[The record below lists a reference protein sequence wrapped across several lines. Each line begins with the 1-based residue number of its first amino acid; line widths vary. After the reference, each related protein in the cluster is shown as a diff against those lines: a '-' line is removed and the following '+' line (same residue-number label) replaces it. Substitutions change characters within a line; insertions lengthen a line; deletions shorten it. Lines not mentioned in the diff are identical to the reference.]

1 MLLNFTPSPQSRSNL
16 LAHIQETLEQ
26 AELHKHVPGAIGSPD
41 DKVAFLVG
49 HDTNIANVAALLDA
63 HWLISGYQRDDAA
76 PGGALVFELW
86 HQDGQEDSRRPIMS
100 SRLQIRCGTPSRVSL
115 SRASPQKR
123 LSFFPAVM
131 AWARVPRALSGHFL
145 VWSDG

>member
-76 PGGALVFELW
+76 PGGALVSELW
-86 HQDGQEDSRRPIMS
+86 HQDGQEDSLRTYYVV
-100 SRLQIRCGTPSRVSL
+100 QTPNQMRKPLPSPSESV
-115 SRASPQKR
+115 PQKR
-123 LSFFPAVM
+123 LSFFPAVV

-145 VWSDG
+145 VWSAG